1 MLFRTLS
8 AEEEV
13 AFRDWAR
20 KNYIPGDPLKSVWH
34 PIVQD
39 ECKIMN
45 RTPDI
50 EIWVLDDGETW
61 TTEEPER
68 VEVSAYQLN
77 RLLKGERVDEV
88 VALPTCPDPA
98 TLVSW
103 AKSINNWHFED
114 QPATTEEVHRAFNE
128 VVLTTTWGHEI
139 LKSLIIEKP
148 SGFYWRERLEPE
160 DREGFARD
168 IERRRKSLEVS
179 NG

>member
-1 MLFRTLS
+1 MWFRTLS
-8 AEEEV
+8 TEEEV

-20 KNYIPGDPLKSVWH
+20 KNYIPGDPIKSVWH
-34 PIVQD
+34 PIVQA

-45 RTPDI
+45 RATDI
-50 EIWVLDDGETW
+50 EIWVLDDGE
-61 TTEEPER
+61 
-68 VEVSAYQLN
+68 
-77 RLLKGERVDEV
+77 GERVDEV